1 MQAPG
6 QKAPLA
12 VIYDSS
18 FEAIDQ
24 VLALAVLF
32 GFESAREAKVASL
45 SVSRYDLNA
54 AAFCDA
60 VSRFYGGQAG
70 GGFQPSRAG
79 LPIHTSNWRRD
90 CA

>member
-1 MQAPG
+1 MQPPG

-24 VLALAVLF
+24 VLALAMLF
-32 GFESAREAKVASL
+32 GFESMREAKVASL
-45 SVSRYDLNA
+45 SVSRYYLNA

-60 VSRFYGGQAG
+60 VARFYGAR
-70 GGFQPSRAG
+70 PA
-79 LPIHTSNWRRD
+79 LPK
-90 CA
+90 